1 VQRDTRT
8 TFNQSNRSTAAQA
21 NRTTSGQSRAANPQA
36 SRTTT
41 NQAGGVGS
49 PAVNPGTKKAA
60 RKNQPKDRL
69 GQAVVSMIFGIFG
82 ILFFIVAMI
91 KMSFD
96 TQYSYTI
103 SPGAIISS
111 FFAFILNIVG
121 FILGIRARRSTKGRG
136 MAIAGITL
144 TTLPLIVTIII
155 IIATFVLSY
164 YMLR

>member
-1 VQRDTRT
+1 MQHDKRT
-8 TFNQSNRSTAAQA
+8 AFNQPNRSKPAQASRTASGQSRTASPQA
-21 NRTTSGQSRAANPQA
+21 NRTTA
-36 SRTTT
+36 

-49 PAVNPGTKKAA
+49 PLGNPRAKKAA
-60 RKNQPKDRL
+60 MKNQPKDRL

-96 TQYSYTI
+96 SQYSYTT
-103 SPGAIISS
+103 SPGTMIT
-111 FFAFILNIVG
+111 FLFAFILNIVG

-144 TTLPLIVTIII
+144 TTFPLIVMIIFI
-155 IIATFVLSY
+155 GGTLVLY
-164 YMLR
+164 YMWW